1 MILCDNKNKMEL
13 EQLRKI
19 IKVLREAEQN
29 DVVLS

>member
-1 MILCDNKNKMEL
+1 MILWVNKNKMEL